1 MEGKPHL
8 GTSLG
13 SKEYSDKC
21 TKEKVAEWSLKLE
34 KLTTIAET
42 EPHAAITHGLASKWT
57 YLSRTTPDI
66 SEHLEPLEM
75 TGRLPP
81 SDTERELL
89 ALPARLGGIG
99 LHNPSKRSSAEYS
112 ASQKIT
118 SALKTMILEQST
130 TYSPE
135 VCENQL
141 KAKGETH
148 KQRRSQQLEAAS
160 LLKPTLSST
169 LQHSMAL
176 AQEKGASSWL
186 TALPVSEFGFNLH
199 KCAFRDALCLRYGWL
214 PSSTPTNCKCGKTFS
229 VEHVLSCPKGGFPS
243 LRHNEI
249 RDITANLLSEVCN
262 NVCIEPHLQPISGE
276 HLPGTSQKEL
286 A

>member
-1 MEGKPHL
+1 M
-8 GTSLG
+8 
-13 SKEYSDKC
+13 
-21 TKEKVAEWSLKLE
+21 
-34 KLTTIAET
+34 
-42 EPHAAITHGLASKWT
+42 
-57 YLSRTTPDI
+57 
-66 SEHLEPLEM
+66 
-75 TGRLPP
+75 
-81 SDTERELL
+81 
-89 ALPARLGGIG
+89 PARLGGIG

-199 KCAFRDALCLRYGWL
+199 KCAFRDALCLRYGWV
-214 PSSTPTNCKCGKTFS
+214 PSSTPTNCECGKTFS
-229 VEHVLSCPKGGFPS
+229 VQHVLSCPKGGFPS
-243 LRHNEI
+243 LCHNEI

-276 HLPGTSQKEL
+276 HLPGTTANITEGAHLDIAANGLWGGRFERTYFDVRVFNPHAASNRQTNPYRKHKETCL
-286 A
+286 